1 MMKAIISLSSRLR
14 RFPLLSPRYVLR
26 EGGHS
31 LRCGAALAR
40 LPSPGRAC
48 FEFRD
53 GSGARWKTDL
63 KKCLQRLSNKRKQL

>member
-1 MMKAIISLSSRLR
+1 MIEAIISLSNRLR

-40 LPSPGRAC
+40 LPSPG
-48 FEFRD
+48 
-53 GSGARWKTDL
+53 ARRFHA
-63 KKCLQRLSNKRKQL
+63 QRPEQLT